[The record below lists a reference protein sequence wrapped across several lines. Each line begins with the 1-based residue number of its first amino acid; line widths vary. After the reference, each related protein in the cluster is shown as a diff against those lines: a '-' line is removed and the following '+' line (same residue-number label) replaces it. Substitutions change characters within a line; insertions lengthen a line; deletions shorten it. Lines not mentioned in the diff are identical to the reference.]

1 MVTWYA
7 GKQELRQVLSLWDF
21 MDKLIMESHFIYASP
36 MARAIRR
43 KVLEHTFKQLLT
55 RQAEEDA
62 LLSFNALLIKLL
74 QVTTSLQLRYQLC
87 MFILN
92 KHESKNSEIK
102 ENSDHHDPF
111 PGLSLK
117 KKTTNPDSNEKSTKK
132 SGKHNLNMQMTN
144 TFEVLLDRCNHV
156 SEAISINSLRVFE
169 TLVIKPEPIFLESTI
184 LNYIADRKYLEDK
197 SFIPQFD
204 ISDAVTLI

>member
-1 MVTWYA
+1 M
-7 GKQELRQVLSLWDF
+7 
-21 MDKLIMESHFIYASP
+21 
-36 MARAIRR
+36 
-43 KVLEHTFKQLLT
+43 
-55 RQAEEDA
+55 
-62 LLSFNALLIKLL
+62 SFNALLIKLL

-92 KHESKNSEIK
+92 KHESKNSETK
-102 ENSDHHDPF
+102 ENSDDHDPF

-117 KKTTNPDSNEKSTKK
+117 KKTTSPDSNEKTTKT

-204 ISDAVTLI
+204 ISDAVNAYLNILPENMRSSDDPGYEQYLRDAHQQLKGITRACRRFRWPRALEVQKG